1 VRRGVSEAVA
11 LLVALAGCGRAS
23 APRAPV
29 PAAAPRLAPV
39 RFAILGGAAP
49 SDTGPP
55 TLRIDGQRIRIRGL
69 GLQVEGGGLYG
80 DVDQTQPHTLRLTLY
95 DSLPGRA
102 VNDPPVAPRFRQV
115 VYEAI
120 VGPLAPGGYDVWV
133 GHFNPTVQAIE
144 VPYQPV
150 HIEVKAVP
158 PDSSG
163 TQAVPDS
170 TGEAAQDTLKI
181 SSSRERPPSLAG
193 LRNGSLVISCC
204 AVR

>member
-1 VRRGVSEAVA
+1 
-11 LLVALAGCGRAS
+11 
-23 APRAPV
+23 
-29 PAAAPRLAPV
+29 V
-39 RFAILGGAAP
+39 RFEILGGAAP
-49 SDTGPP
+49 SDTGAP

-95 DSLPGRA
+95 DSFPGRA

-150 HIEVKAVP
+150 HIEVKAVA
-158 PDSSG
+158 PDSSAP
-163 TQAVPDS
+163 QVVPDS
-170 TGEAAQDTLKI
+170 AASDTLEI
-181 SSSRERPPSLAG
+181 SAMTDHLPTTANSSRFIVYQHGTAADTILHMK
-193 LRNGSLVISCC
+193 
-204 AVR
+204 